1 MTTFAL
7 VFSSKFLQ
15 GGWCER
21 QLTSDCISASS
32 LDPHLSWRGF
42 RPELSPPLPPPPPP
56 KKRVAQ
62 KSHFLSMRKKT
73 ANLNKQ
79 SYTQ

>member
-15 GGWCER
+15 GGWCKR
-21 QLTSDCISASS
+21 QLTSDCIFFASS

-42 RPELSPPLPPPPPP
+42 RPELSPTPSRPP
-56 KKRVAQ
+56 KKVTQ
-62 KSHFLSMRKKT
+62 STLFYSRKRQT
-73 ANLNKQ
+73 LINGETT
-79 SYTQ
+79 SCSC